1 MKGLYAVLAG
11 VAGLVASF
19 GAVAQSFSAITSQD
33 AANLLGS
40 DATGSETGLYELA
53 ALVPVGLGVCMGIV
67 IAFATYAL
75 VRKFLMRS
83 RG

>member
-1 MKGLYAVLAG
+1 MKRLYAVFAG
-11 VAGLVASF
+11 VAGVVVSS
-19 GAVAQSFSAITSQD
+19 GAMAQSFSAITSQN
-33 AANLLGS
+33 ASNLLGS
-40 DATGSETGLYELA
+40 DTTGSETGLYELA